1 MRTALSL
8 PCVPLVAATLL
19 LTAGGCHTEEDC
31 PGEKLPAGVDVQVLP
46 TKMVSEVGCNGLG
59 AALGDD
65 PIGYTTDDPIK
76 VGAHDDCPTETLA
89 PPDVQELYGVN
100 IDFCSTRPNGFT
112 CEGHLARCAEQSAV
126 LEVGLL
132 FRDLPA
138 GSPSIR
144 PYFVYITADQ
154 TGDCPR
160 VQCEQAFDATTTR
173 L

>member
-8 PCVPLVAATLL
+8 PCAPLVAATLL
-19 LTAGGCHTEEDC
+19 LAAGGCHTEENC
-31 PGEKLPAGVDVQVLP
+31 PGETLPAGVKVQVLP
-46 TKMVSEVGCNGLG
+46 TKMVSEVGCDGLG
-59 AALGDD
+59 ASLDD
-65 PIGYTTDDPIK
+65 EPIGYTTDDPIE
-76 VGAHDDCPTETLA
+76 VGTHDDCPTEALTA
-89 PPDVQELYGVN
+89 PDVQELYG
-100 IDFCSTRPNGFT
+100 ISIGFCSTRPNGFV

-138 GSPSIR
+138 GSPSTR
-144 PYFVYITADQ
+144 PYFVNITADQ

-160 VQCEQAFDATTTR
+160 VQCEQVLDATTTR